1 VIETLEID
9 VVIERLKNYIKIE
22 NKLTKCVK
30 LNEKVDFFY
39 FFFDELGFARYCV
52 KQGDA
57 FHVMIKTLYQQMPI
71 EPYFVEI
78 TPLIVQHGKNN

>member
-1 VIETLEID
+1 L
-9 VVIERLKNYIKIE
+9 
-22 NKLTKCVK
+22 
-30 LNEKVDFFY
+30 
-39 FFFDELGFARYCV
+39 DELGFARYCV